1 MELRK
6 DLLFDNRYLLT
17 QRMGNGATAEVWKA
31 LDTKVDNMTI
41 ALKIYNN
48 QGKSMDTTG
57 IADFKKELSLVYSL
71 QHTNLLKPSAFD
83 DCQGVPYLVMPYCE
97 NGSSSS
103 MVGQM
108 NNDDVLHFLHDV
120 ASGLEFLHDR
130 NIVHQDIKP
139 DNILVDDNV
148 DFLITDFG
156 ISTDLKNEKDGPLGG
171 TRAYMAPERFEGV
184 LSSETDIWSLGA
196 TAVEMVTGNP
206 PYGEQGGL
214 GQVASNEDINLP
226 SHLSPE
232 TTKLI
237 KSMLH
242 TKPLK
247 RPSAYQISSRIE
259 TFQQTGSWDKNVRR
273 NKMIYGYT
281 TIMAVL
287 FCIGMFFWD
296 RFQGEHIV
304 YYKDYVESING
315 PIGIGKVSS
324 SEQKHRERTYKF
336 IYVGSK
342 LDSLVLVNPEGNPTG
357 VNDTEHADSYEIA
370 KFEYTEKGT
379 INKVTEYNHYGQFKH
394 RIVYQDNMRTALY
407 QQNDEHGTE
416 KALRHDMSY
425 NYGLNEHKFWEEEVG
440 CITRCFLD
448 YYDDGDRLLKR
459 KEYASS
465 NNKKITDANKI
476 HGKEYIYDKKKRLVE
491 YRFIDL
497 NGEIAGDKFGR
508 AITKIEYDN
517 KDNRVKFTYL
527 TKDGKP
533 SHDGQNCN
541 VVIDEHDSYGNVL
554 TQKYYTIDNKPLKRA
569 DLGIFGFQY
578 EYDDNGHSV
587 KQIMLDNE
595 GKSTYCSYG
604 CTQVVTE
611 YDENGYPKK
620 SQYQDKNGLPVLIK
634 QGGYATEEYTY
645 NKNGQAINYKSL
657 DEKGEPISF
666 VNLEYDNSGRI
677 IQAEYFDKDSLLT
690 SVEKTTYDDRDKPV
704 QLQFLNE
711 NYELTDGVAIIEFE
725 WNEQGRLLS
734 WKKYDKNHNAAADQD
749 DQHHIKKEYD
759 EVGNK
764 IGESVFGINGEY
776 IQYTE
781 YKYDPASNLLVS
793 ETFFNSKGGSIVSK
807 NEYQYDERGNQTWS
821 RTTDEDSDVEL
832 HKYEYD
838 SNNRGIKEWKYY
850 DDEKVMCV
858 IEYQRDDQGQVIKES
873 YWKENGTP
881 DMEVYGCHYVSREY
895 DDFGNLCH
903 VIIYDTKGKPIVPKT
918 QYDACEIRWEYDKSG
933 KVTKLTN
940 YDGYGNS
947 ANGKE
952 GWCTEQTEYNNE
964 GKISSIERKSINGNT
979 LYKETIE
986 YESNGIT
993 KNKESEFKKYEWGN
1007 VHWLETTTEY
1017 PHGEEVNSITK
1028 YVLFDANRNKTNG
1041 PAAWCTREDT
1051 YNTNGKEIKMEFRDL
1066 NDNLVNDNGA
1076 QWAQHLTEYKANGET
1091 LRETFN
1097 SYKNGRLI
1105 ENNQAWA
1112 RMVYEYAANGKDIT
1126 IIVYDANL
1134 TKRAHREYKNG
1145 NLGNWILY

>member
-156 ISTDLKNEKDGPLGG
+156 ISTDLENEKDGPLGG

-196 TAVEMVTGNP
+196 TAIEMVTGNP

-214 GQVASNEDINLP
+214 GQVASNEEISLP
-226 SHLSPE
+226 SHISPE

-242 TKPLK
+242 TNPLK
-247 RPSAYQISSRIE
+247 RPSAYQIRSRIE
-259 TFQQTGSWDKNVRR
+259 SFQQTGSWDKNARR

-281 TIMAVL
+281 TIMALL

-315 PIGIGKVSS
+315 PIGIGKVSP
-324 SEQKHRERTYKF
+324 SEQAHRSLTYKF
-336 IYVGSK
+336 IYKGSL

-357 VNDTEHADSYEIA
+357 VEDSEQADSYEIA
-370 KFEYTEKGT
+370 KFEYTAEGK
-379 INKVTEYNHYGQFKH
+379 ILRVTEYNHNRQFKY
-394 RIVYQDNMRTALY
+394 RVVYQDNMRTALY

-416 KALRHDMSY
+416 KALRYDMSY
-425 NYGLNEHKFWEEEVG
+425 NYGLNDHQFWEEEVG
-440 CITRCFLD
+440 CITRCFLE

-465 NNKKITDANKI
+465 NNKKVTDANNI

-508 AITKIEYDN
+508 AITKIEYDK

-533 SHDGQNCN
+533 SHDGQNVT
-541 VVIDEHDSYGNVL
+541 VVHNECDQYGNI
-554 TQKYYTIDNKPLKRA
+554 TMQSYTNIDNKPVRRTA
-569 DLGIFGFQY
+569 DNIFGFKHEYDSNGHCVKITVINNEGNPAYCKKGYAQCVY
-578 EYDDNGHSV
+578 KYDDNGYLC
-587 KQIMLDNE
+587 M
-595 GKSTYCSYG
+595 
-604 CTQVVTE
+604 
-611 YDENGYPKK
+611 
-620 SQYQDKNGLPVLIK
+620 SQTQDKNGNPACDIEEK
-634 QGGYATEEYTY
+634 WATRTSI
-645 NKNGQAINYKSL
+645 NNANGQPTDIKFM
-657 DEKGEPISF
+657 DEDGLTFSNVDHNAYIHC
-666 VNLEYDNSGRI
+666 EYDQSGNNTEI
-677 IQAEYFDKDSLLT
+677 KWFDKDSNLVAA
-690 SVEKTTYDDRDKPV
+690 SRYSYDDRNKV
-704 QLQFLNE
+704 IQALHFNE
-711 NYELTDGVAIIEFE
+711 NNILRDGVAIEEFQ
-725 WNEQGRLLS
+725 WNPNGRLESIKYLN
-734 WKKYDKNHNAAADQD
+734 KDGEKTLNNNIHIVKYD
-749 DQHHIKKEYD
+749 YD
-759 EVGNK
+759 EIGNRTCEHYLDTNDNYGK
-764 IGESVFGINGEY
+764 EGWWYKES
-776 IQYTE
+776 
-781 YKYDPASNLLVS
+781 KYDPVSNLLVS

-838 SNNRGIKEWKYY
+838 SNNRVIKEWKYY

-858 IEYQRDDQGQVIKES
+858 IEYQHDDQGQLIKES
-873 YWKENGTP
+873 FWKENGTP

-940 YDGYGNS
+940 YDGHGNS

-952 GWCTEQTEYNNE
+952 GWCTEETEYNE
-964 GKISSIERKSINGNT
+964 DGQTTRIERKTVNGNTEYLYTAEYQGNSSTKTKESVLRKGNGGNVSWFEWTKKYPDDANKYTIETWACLDANKKKTNGSSGWSIQEGTYDLHGNMLKLEYKDINGNLT
-979 LYKETIE
+979 
-986 YESNGIT
+986 N
-993 KNKESEFKKYEWGN
+993 
-1007 VHWLETTTEY
+1007 
-1017 PHGEEVNSITK
+1017 
-1028 YVLFDANRNKTNG
+1028 DANEQFAQCIN
-1041 PAAWCTREDT
+1041 E
-1051 YNTNGKEIKMEFRDL
+1051 YNDSGKL
-1066 NDNLVNDNGA
+1066 
-1076 QWAQHLTEYKANGET
+1076 
-1091 LRETFN
+1091 LRSIVT
-1097 SYKNGRLI
+1097 SYKNGNMVL
-1105 ENNQAWA
+1105 NNYGW
-1112 RMVYEYAANGKDIT
+1112 VKVIGEFNDNGQCINKT
-1126 IIVYDANL
+1126 YYDEHM
-1134 TKRAHREYKNG
+1134 KK
-1145 NLGNWILY
+1145 I